1 LTKINSRALPFP
13 YSRIIKGTLAA
24 STAAGGRN
32 MNRMLMLS
40 SRERALLSR
49 AGIFAE
55 LDSAETEAL
64 RACSTIVASGPHD
77 ILFQEGEPAAHFYSV
92 LEGYVRL
99 FRLNGEGRE
108 ADIRI
113 CEPGDSFAECLIQAG
128 GTYRYGAQ
136 SMDNTVLARFHI
148 GKVRALLAEHP
159 RIGTAIMRSLSL
171 HLLSTMECLAN
182 DRLQTAPQRV
192 AHYLLS
198 HCVEEGPAAAS
209 LRLPF
214 PKNLLARKLGLAP
227 EALSRAFS
235 TLKSAGVTV
244 RGRFIAINDVN
255 SLRRI

>member
-1 LTKINSRALPFP
+1 
-13 YSRIIKGTLAA
+13 
-24 STAAGGRN
+24 
-32 MNRMLMLS
+32 MNRMLMQGG
-40 SRERALLSR
+40 RERALLSR
-49 AGIFAE
+49 AGILADLE
-55 LDSAETEAL
+55 SVEAEAL
-64 RACSTIVASGPHD
+64 RACSTVITSASHD
-77 ILFQEGEPAAHFYSV
+77 ILFQEGEPGVYFYSV

-159 RIGTAIMRSLSL
+159 QIGTAIMRSLSL
-171 HLLSTMECLAN
+171 HLLSAMECLAN
-182 DRLQTAPQRV
+182 DRMQTAPQRV
-192 AHYLLS
+192 AHYLLAN
-198 HCVEEGPAAAS
+198 CVEDGATTAS

-235 TLKSAGVTV
+235 TLKAAGVTV
-244 RGRFIAINDVN
+244 RGRFIAISDVN
-255 SLRRI
+255 MLKRI

>member
-182 DRLQTAPQRV
+182 DRMQTAPQRV

-198 HCVEEGPAAAS
+198 HCVEEGPTTAS

>member
-1 LTKINSRALPFP
+1 
-13 YSRIIKGTLAA
+13 
-24 STAAGGRN
+24 
-32 MNRMLMLS
+32 MNRMLMPS
-40 SRERALLSR
+40 NRERALLSR
-49 AGIFAE
+49 AGLFAE
-55 LDSAETEAL
+55 LDSEETEAL
-64 RACSTIVASGPHD
+64 RACSTVVTSASHD
-77 ILFQEGEPAAHFYSV
+77 ILFQEGEPGIYFYSV

-108 ADIRI
+108 ADMRI
-113 CEPGDSFAECLIQAG
+113 CEPGDTFAECLIQAG

-136 SMDNTVLARFHI
+136 SMDNTMLARFHI
-148 GKVRALLAEHP
+148 GQVSALLAEHP

-182 DRLQTAPQRV
+182 DRMQTAPQRV

-198 HCVEEGPAAAS
+198 HCVEEGPATAS

-235 TLKSAGVTV
+235 TLKSTGVTV

-255 SLRRI
+255 ALRKI